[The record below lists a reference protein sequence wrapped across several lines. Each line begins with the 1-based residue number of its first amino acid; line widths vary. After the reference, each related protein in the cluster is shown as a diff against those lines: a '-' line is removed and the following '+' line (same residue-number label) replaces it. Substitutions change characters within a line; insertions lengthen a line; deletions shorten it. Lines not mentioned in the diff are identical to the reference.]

1 MLVSLIAVLAVAAMA
16 STSYTPNQK
25 PLGHPTPEY
34 PIPGGEPWRNC
45 VDPTDHLFKID
56 SAGMDPNPCMVY
68 VHICFIQIALQKG
81 SRTLFGQPVSLW
93 ANREC
98 SESLCKINITGNLT
112 KYITNATISFNVA
125 PHFNDGRVGEIPGI
139 DDFYQ
144 WVNVYQN
151 NTRTRHL
158 QPGPALMNQSFL
170 LWGGWVPVVSCG
182 TYLEVLV
189 LEANNSR
196 RTTVLYSTSL
206 PPRAL
211 CSAYAV
217 SGR

>member
-56 SAGMDPNPCMVY
+56 SAGMDPNPCMV
-68 VHICFIQIALQKG
+68 
-81 SRTLFGQPVSLW
+81 
-93 ANREC
+93 
-98 SESLCKINITGNLT
+98 ESLCKINITGNLT

-170 LWGGWVPVVSCG
+170 LWGGWVPVANYSAVFNVTTPEGTLFRLCG
-182 TYLEVLV
+182 EWEMKLRGT
-189 LEANNSR
+189 
-196 RTTVLYSTSL
+196 
-206 PPRAL
+206 
-211 CSAYAV
+211 
-217 SGR
+217 